1 MPKEAANRSSSV
13 EREGYAREYLNS
25 IAANE

>member
-13 EREGYAREYLNS
+13 KREGYARKYLNS
-25 IAANE
+25 IAVTE